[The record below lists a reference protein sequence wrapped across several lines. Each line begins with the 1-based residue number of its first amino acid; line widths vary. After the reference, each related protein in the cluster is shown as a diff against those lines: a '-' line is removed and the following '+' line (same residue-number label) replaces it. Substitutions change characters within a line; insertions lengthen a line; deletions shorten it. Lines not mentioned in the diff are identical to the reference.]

1 MRLHSTLLLGRSNG
15 CRSARVPCAPRLAV
29 AARGDELDLSRR
41 GGRDDRRNKAA
52 WFEMANRV
60 AGKEETLVFEQHI
73 CDVQVTRL
81 RNVPGLMQ
89 SENFSHETIRI
100 VSSKM

>member
-1 MRLHSTLLLGRSNG
+1 
-15 CRSARVPCAPRLAV
+15 
-29 AARGDELDLSRR
+29 
-41 GGRDDRRNKAA
+41 
-52 WFEMANRV
+52 MANRV